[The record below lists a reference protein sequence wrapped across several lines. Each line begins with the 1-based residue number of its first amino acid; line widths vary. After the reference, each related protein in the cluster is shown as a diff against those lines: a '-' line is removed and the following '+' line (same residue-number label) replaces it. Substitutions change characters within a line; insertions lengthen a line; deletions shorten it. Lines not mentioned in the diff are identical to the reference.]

1 VRGRWARQARRRGVG
16 TGEDGQGGR
25 RAARGAEAILG
36 QIAAR
41 LEEANLGA
49 YVDLYRRPW
58 RMLWLNF
65 AAGAARG
72 LGMAVGFTLLGA
84 LVILLLRNAFLAHLP
99 GIGHVVAEVVR
110 IVQRETAPAPAPM
123 RTG

>member
-1 VRGRWARQARRRGVG
+1 MA
-16 TGEDGQGGR
+16 
-25 RAARGAEAILG
+25 AILDT
-36 QIAAR
+36 IAAR

-72 LGMAVGFTLLGA
+72 LGMAIGFTLLGA
-84 LVILLLRNAFLAHLP
+84 LVILFLSNTFVHNLP
-99 GIGHVVAEVVR
+99 VIGHFVAEVVKV
-110 IVQRETAPAPAPM
+110 VQAETAPAAPAPA
-123 RTG
+123 TGAAAGTAA